1 MTKKIL
7 SVLLALSLV
16 LTFTASAAAATIDTV
31 SAAGVTVEQSASLT
45 FSNSGITETSAGSG
59 YTIDGTTLTIT
70 AAGTYRISGTCSEGA
85 VIVSKGLSDVTLILD
100 NLTLASSATAPI
112 VVKKSATVNIHLVG
126 TSTLTDNEDP
136 ANETSTDTT
145 VAEAFEGAAIK
156 VKSGS
161 AVTFCGDGNLNVVAN
176 AKNGI
181 KGGATASLIFNQSG
195 TINVSGSGKYYGAAT
210 SGAAVNN
217 GIACDGS
224 IIFNQGSYVIKATND
239 GIKSAP
245 EATDETEGTVIDTE
259 SAGTI
264 TINGGTF
271 DIDVD
276 GDGIQADTALN
287 INNGTFDIQTWKGYS
302 VWNDT
307 LADAYSCKG
316 LKASGD
322 RATEAGLEPAI
333 TITGGTFTLNTGD
346 DAVHSDAYAT
356 VTGGTFTIRTGD
368 DGMHADT
375 SLTIGSEGGY
385 ERDPDITINSSYEG
399 LEGGTVYIYS
409 GRQYVVAGDD
419 GVNAAGGSSSG
430 TDPGAG
436 GGNTFNPGGRPGG
449 PGGGGGFN
457 PGGGSNPGG
466 SSSATGDYNIY
477 IYGGDLYVN
486 CDGDG
491 LDSNGGL
498 YLHGG
503 AQAVF
508 SMKSGGDNS
517 AIDADGTVSIQG
529 ASVFTAG
536 TTGMDGSAQSSWFGS
551 NQKYAS
557 STTSYSAGKIINT
570 KAGSSGSVVFSYA
583 LPKNV
588 NYIMASYP
596 STVSSNT
603 PSFATA
609 TSVTACKGGS
619 WSHSWNSGV
628 TSNGITTYTCTKC
641 GDTEKQTVPA
651 AVTVDACDHSVDQEA
666 VADEGYTVTFAG
678 DSGVNAVT
686 VYNTQDYSGAS
697 ESISATGTTVSRSS
711 ATGEPDSTG
720 DGQANFTIVLND
732 GYALDSVSVTAG
744 TYKNIKGPTDT
755 GLANTYRITKISG
768 DTTITI
774 TTVQCEH
781 GAIASGTTPSW
792 TWSDGYGTATLS
804 YTCAD
809 CGNTVNVDG
818 NVTSVLTSSDLIT
831 FTAKATIGSTEYTDT
846 KTAAPFTATF
856 NCDEGVEAVNVYYTQ
871 DYTTADEE
879 NVTTAVA
886 RDGDSGNPVVTGDG
900 QINFVVV
907 LKDDYTL
914 GDVTA
919 SGAYKNLKDT
929 GVENTYRVTKV
940 TGALTVTI
948 TTEKSETPVTEQV
961 LMGDAN
967 LDGKLT
973 VWDVTVIQR
982 HAAEFELLTGN
993 ALTAADVNGDGVVD
1007 VNDATCVQIYLA
1019 EYTSGYGSCGTTVT
1033 VTG

>member
-7 SVLLALSLV
+7 SILLALALV
-16 LTFTASAAAATIDTV
+16 LTFTVSAAAATVDAAS
-31 SAAGVTVEQSASLT
+31 SAGATAEQSAVLT
-45 FSNSGITETSAGSG
+45 FTNSGITETSAGSG

-70 AAGTYRISGTCSEGA
+70 TAGTYRIGGSCSEGS
-85 VIVSKGLSDVTLILD
+85 VVVSKGLSNVTLILD
-100 NLTLASSATAPI
+100 NLTLASSSTAPI
-112 VVKKSATVNIHLVG
+112 VVKKSATANIHLVG
-126 TSTLTDNEDP
+126 TSTLTNNEDP
-136 ANETSTDTT
+136 ANETSADAT
-145 VAEAFEGAAIK
+145 VAEAFEGAAVK

-161 AVTFCGDGNLNVVAN
+161 TVTFCGDGNLNVVAN

-195 TINVSGSGKYYGAAT
+195 TINISGNAKYYGATT

-224 IIFNQGSYVIKATND
+224 IVFNQGAYVIKSAND

-245 EATDETEGTVIDTE
+245 DATDATEGTTIDTE
-259 SAGTI
+259 SAGTV

-271 DIDVD
+271 DIDAD

-287 INNGTFDIQTWKGYS
+287 INGGTFDIQTWKGYS

-307 LADAYSCKG
+307 LANAYSCKG

-322 RATEAGLEPAI
+322 RAEEAGIEPAI
-333 TITGGTFTLNTGD
+333 NITGGTFTLNTGD
-346 DAVHSDAYAT
+346 DAVHSDANAT
-356 VTGGTFTIRTGD
+356 IMGGTFTIRTGD

-375 SLTIGSEGGY
+375 SLTIGTENGY
-385 ERDPDITINSSYEG
+385 ERDPDITINNSYEG

-409 GRQYVVAGDD
+409 GRSYVVAGDD

-430 TDPGAG
+430 SDPGAG
-436 GGNTFNPGGRPGG
+436 GGNTFNPGGGPGG
-449 PGGGGGFN
+449 RPGGGGFN
-457 PGGGSNPGG
+457 PGGGS
-466 SSSATGDYNIY
+466 SATTGNYNIY

-498 YLHGG
+498 YLYGG
-503 AQAVF
+503 TQAVF

-551 NQKYAS
+551 NQKYYAS
-557 STTSYSAGKIINT
+557 STSYAAGKIINT

-583 LPKNV
+583 LPKAV

-619 WSHSWNSGV
+619 WSHSWNSGA
-628 TSNGITTYTCTKC
+628 TSNGVTTYTCSTC
-641 GDTEKQTVPA
+641 GATEKQTVPA
-651 AVTVDACDHSVDQEA
+651 TVTVDACDHSVDQAE
-666 VADEGYTVTFAG
+666 VTDEGYTVTFAG
-678 DSGVNAVT
+678 DSGVDSVT
-686 VYNTQDYSGAS
+686 VYHTQDYTGAS
-697 ESISATGTTVSRSS
+697 ESVAATGTTVSRSS

-720 DGQANFTIVLND
+720 DGQVNFTVVLKD

-744 TYKNIKGPTDT
+744 TYKNIKGSTDT

-774 TTVQCEH
+774 ATVQCEH
-781 GAIASGTTPSW
+781 GAIAAGTTPAW
-792 TWSDGYGTATLS
+792 TWSDGYATATLS

-809 CGNTVNVDG
+809 CGNTVHVDG
-818 NVTSVLTSSDLIT
+818 NVTSVLTSSNVIT
-831 FTAKATIGSTEYTDT
+831 FTAKATIGSTEYTDV

-856 NCDEGVEAVNVYYTQ
+856 NCDEGVEAINVYYTQ
-871 DYTTADEE
+871 DYTSADEA

-886 RDGDSGNPVVTGDG
+886 RDNSSGNPVVSGDG

-907 LKDDYTL
+907 LKNGYTL
-914 GDVTA
+914 GNVTA

-929 GVENTYRVTKV
+929 GVANTYRVTKV
-940 TGALTVTI
+940 TGALTVTV
-948 TTEKSETPVTEQV
+948 TTEKSATAEI
-961 LMGDAN
+961 LIGDA
-967 LDGKLT
+967 DGDGAISIK
-973 VWDVTVIQR
+973 DVTAIQR
-982 HAAEFELLTGN
+982 HIAELEILAGN
-993 ALTAADVNGDGVVD
+993 TLTAADVNGDGSVTVE
-1007 VNDATCVQIYLA
+1007 DATCVQMYLA
-1019 EYTSGYGSCGTTVT
+1019 EYTSGYGNCGTTVN
-1033 VTG
+1033 VTNN

>member
-1 MTKKIL
+1 MTKKFL
-7 SVLLALSLV
+7 SILLALSLV
-16 LTFTASAAAATIDTV
+16 LTFTVSAAAATADELSSV
-31 SAAGVTVEQSASLT
+31 GVTVEQSAALT

-70 AAGTYRISGTCSEGA
+70 TAGTYRISGTCSEGT
-85 VIVSKGLSDVTLILD
+85 VIVSKGLSNVTLILD
-100 NLTLASSATAPI
+100 HLTLASSSTAPI

-126 TSTLTDNEDP
+126 TSTLTDNENP
-136 ANETSTDTT
+136 ANETSSDIT
-145 VAEAFEGAAIK
+145 VAEAFEGAAVK

-195 TINVSGSGKYYGAAT
+195 KITVSGNAKYYGATT

-217 GIACDGS
+217 GIGCDGS
-224 IIFNQGSYVIKATND
+224 IVFNQGTYVIKAAND

-245 EATDETEGTVIDTE
+245 DATDETEGTVIDTE

-271 DIDVD
+271 DLDVD

-287 INNGTFDIQTWKGYS
+287 ISGGTFDIQTWKGYS

-307 LADAYSCKG
+307 LANSYSCKG

-322 RATEAGLEPAI
+322 RAEEAGLEPAL
-333 TITGGTFTLNTGD
+333 TITGGTFNLNTGD
-346 DAVHSDAYAT
+346 DAVHSDANAT
-356 VTGGTFTIRTGD
+356 VTGGTFIIRTGD

-375 SLTIGSEGGY
+375 SLTIGTQNGF

-409 GRQYVVAGDD
+409 GRQYVIASDD

-430 TDPGAG
+430 SDPGAG
-436 GGNTFNPGGRPGG
+436 GGNTFNPGGGPGG
-449 PGGGGGFN
+449 RPGGGGFN
-457 PGGGSNPGG
+457 PGGGS
-466 SSSATGDYNIY
+466 SATTGNYNIY
-477 IYGGDLYVN
+477 IYGGDLYVDCN
-486 CDGDG
+486 GDG

-498 YLHGG
+498 YLYGG
-503 AQAVF
+503 TQAVF

-517 AIDADGTVSIQG
+517 AIDVDGTVSIQG
-529 ASVFTAG
+529 ATIFTAG
-536 TTGMDGSAQSSWFGS
+536 TTGMDGSAQSGWFGS
-551 NQKYAS
+551 NQKYYAS
-557 STTSYSAGKIINT
+557 RTSYTAGKIINT
-570 KAGSSGSVVFSYA
+570 KAGSSVILSYA
-583 LPKNV
+583 LPKAV

-603 PSFATA
+603 PSFETA

-641 GDTEKQTVPA
+641 GDTEKQTSPTTA
-651 AVTVDACDHSVDQEA
+651 TVDACDHSVDQEA

-678 DSGVNAVT
+678 DSGVSSVT
-686 VYNTQDYSGAS
+686 VYNTQDYTGAS
-697 ESISATGTTVSRSS
+697 ESVSATGTTVSRSS

-720 DGQANFTIVLND
+720 DGQVNFTIEIAD

-744 TYKNIKGPTDT
+744 TFKNIKGPTDT
-755 GLANTYRITKISG
+755 GLANTYRITKVSA

-781 GAIASGTTPSW
+781 GTVASGTTPAW
-792 TWSDGYGTATLS
+792 TWSDDYGTATLS

-818 NVTSVLTSSDLIT
+818 TVTSVLTSSNLIT

-846 KTAAPFTATF
+846 KTAAPFKATF

-871 DYTTADEE
+871 DYTTADEA

-886 RDGDSGNPVVTGDG
+886 RDSDSGNPVITGDG
-900 QINFVVV
+900 QVNFVVV
-907 LKDDYTL
+907 LKDGYTL
-914 GDVTA
+914 GSVTA
-919 SGAYKNLKDT
+919 DGAYKNLKDT
-929 GVENTYRVTKV
+929 GVANTYRVTKV
-940 TGALTVTI
+940 TGALTVTV
-948 TTEKSETPVTEQV
+948 TTEKSAASDTEEI
-961 LMGDAN
+961 LIGDAD
-967 LDGKLT
+967 LDGT
-973 VWDVTVIQR
+973 ITINDVTTIQR
-982 HAAEFELLTGN
+982 FIAEFEIPTGN
-993 ALTAADVNGDGVVD
+993 AVIAADVDGDGVISIP
-1007 VNDATCVQIYLA
+1007 DATCVQFYLA
-1019 EYTSGYGSCGTTVT
+1019 EYANGYGNCGKTFTT
-1033 VTG
+1033 TG